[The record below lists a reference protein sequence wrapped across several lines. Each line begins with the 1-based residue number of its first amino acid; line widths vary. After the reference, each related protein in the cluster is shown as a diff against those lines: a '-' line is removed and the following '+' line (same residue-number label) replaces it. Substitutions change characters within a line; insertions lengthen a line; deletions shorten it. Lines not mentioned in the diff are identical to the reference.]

1 MKKVNLFQKN
11 LNTLQLKIKKFLN
24 NLNDI
29 KKFLKKMTI
38 PYSRQSVNK
47 EDVASVK
54 KVLKSDF
61 LTQGPE
67 VEKFESAL
75 KKTLIQNFVRS

>member
-1 MKKVNLFQKN
+1 
-11 LNTLQLKIKKFLN
+11 
-24 NLNDI
+24 
-29 KKFLKKMTI
+29 MTI

-75 KKTLIQNFVRS
+75 KKKF

>member
-1 MKKVNLFQKN
+1 
-11 LNTLQLKIKKFLN
+11 
-24 NLNDI
+24 
-29 KKFLKKMTI
+29 MTI

-61 LTQGPE
+61 
-67 VEKFESAL
+67 FDS
-75 KKTLIQNFVRS
+75 RS